1 MLDLLII
8 LCRCSSYERTDMVL
22 FSSIFLVKSD
32 MSVEFQQ
39 SMAVLH
45 VFKIARAVH
54 LCCDTRNFSPVNAP
68 STFSTSWPL
77 RTPQTGK
84 VSRSGGLLQKFA
96 QLRLSALAHLENSRT
111 GAANVSLFTS
121 FPLSHAPEL
130 HNGRAVR
137 NVTVEFCL
145 QLYAEQIQP
154 SAKNSH
160 FKTCR
165 FQCIWKSQLVSRN
178 GCSLHC

>member
-8 LCRCSSYERTDMVL
+8 LFRCSSYERTHMIL
-22 FSSIFLVKSD
+22 FSSVFLLKSD

-39 SMAVLH
+39 LLAVLD

-54 LCCDTRNFSPVNAP
+54 LCCEARNFSPANAP
-68 STFSTSWPL
+68 CTFSTSWPL
-77 RTPQTGK
+77 HTLQTGK
-84 VSRSGGLLQKFA
+84 VSQSERLLQKFA
-96 QLRLSALAHLENSRT
+96 QLHLLALAYLENGRT
-111 GAANVSLFTS
+111 GAANVFLLTS

-130 HNGRAVR
+130 HNGRAVQ
-137 NVTVEFCL
+137 NIIVEFCL